1 MNAPTAHSETA
12 LDLAELGRRLQQGRI
27 AAGWSLDD
35 VAMKLHLPLA
45 TVSDLEAGRSERIGT
60 PVYLKGFLRSYLK
73 LLALPDEW
81 ADLALRAARA
91 EHAPPI
97 MPAAGAVA
105 RRVPWIERYKWAAS
119 YVVGTALALTA
130 VHWLVS
136 NTPQLGF
143 PDSPRPASVAVQ
155 VPPPASELTVA
166 EPLPPPSAALTEPVA
181 APPADEVPVMASLN
195 PFRVP
200 GADAPAAEPHSL
212 LTLSF
217 EQKSWVDVR
226 DQNGEKLA
234 FQTVG
239 AGEKRTFSVGA
250 PFSVLIGNARGVR
263 AEVQGSALDLEP
275 YVRGNVAKFAVG
287 ADGRLSAPVAAE
299 RASAGRDDG

>member
-1 MNAPTAHSETA
+1 MNASTAPSESA
-12 LDLAELGRRLQQGRI
+12 LDLADLGQRLQQGRV

-45 TVSDLEAGRSERIGT
+45 TVADLEAGRSERIGT

-73 LLALPDEW
+73 LLALPEDW
-81 ADLALRAARA
+81 ADAALRAARA
-91 EHAPPI
+91 EHVPPI

-143 PDSPRPASVAVQ
+143 PDAPRPASVAVQ
-155 VPPPASELTVA
+155 LPPPAPELTVA
-166 EPLPPPSAALTEPVA
+166 EPVPPVA
-181 APPADEVPVMASLN
+181 ADAEPNLTPATDEAPVMASLN

-200 GADAPAAEPHSL
+200 GSDAPAAAAESL

-217 EQKSWVDVR
+217 EQQSWVDVR

-234 FQTVG
+234 FQTVA

-263 AEVQGSALDLEP
+263 AELQGEALDLEP
-275 YVRGNVAKFAVG
+275 YVRGNVAKFAVA
-287 ADGRLSAPVAAE
+287 ADGKASAPAAGE
-299 RASAGRDDG
+299 RAGNGRDDG

>member
-1 MNAPTAHSETA
+1 MNASMAQSEAA
-12 LDLAELGRRLQQGRI
+12 LDLAELGQRLQQGRV

-45 TVSDLEAGRSERIGT
+45 TVTDLEAGRSERIGT

-73 LLALPDEW
+73 LLALPEDW
-81 ADLALRAARA
+81 ADTALRTARA
-91 EHAPPI
+91 EQAPPI

-143 PDSPRPASVAVQ
+143 PEAPKPASVAVQ
-155 VPPPASELTVA
+155 LPPPAPELSVAEPPPPASSGA
-166 EPLPPPSAALTEPVA
+166 EPAATPA
-181 APPADEVPVMASLN
+181 ADEAPVMASLN

-200 GADAPAAEPHSL
+200 GSDTEAAAPESL

-217 EQKSWVDVR
+217 DQASWVDVR

-234 FQTVG
+234 FQTVP

-263 AEVQGSALDLEP
+263 AEVQGGAVDLGP
-275 YVRGNVAKFAVG
+275 FVRGNVAKFAVA
-287 ADGRLSAPVAAE
+287 ADGKASAPAAADKE
-299 RASAGRDDG
+299 ASSRDDG